1 MGLIEF
7 SEEKPQKRNCDARAV
22 FQRTEGGSVACVGN
36 PYDTLQ
42 ESMPTLR
49 HGDVVNF
56 WTFGRYTL
64 YDIVG
69 AVLKQI
75 GAADVQMC
83 TWAISTRAAEY
94 LMTLKKR
101 GLLRSFRLWIDPRVK
116 VRNPVPMQ
124 IIAKN
129 WPYAIAPVHA
139 KVATIRNEQWKIVVF
154 GSMNLTSN
162 PQPERGCIMCIP
174 EVYDIDS
181 NYINEIFNQW
191 Q

>member
-1 MGLIEF
+1 MGRIEF
-7 SEEKPQKRNCDARAV
+7 SEEKPQKHNCDARAI
-22 FQRTEGGSVACVGN
+22 FQRTESGSVACVGN

-69 AVLKQI
+69 SILKQI

-124 IIAKN
+124 IISKN
-129 WPYAIAPVHA
+129 WPYAISPVHA